1 MKANRP
7 SPLTPAQIRAG
18 RALVEMSQQ
27 KLADAARLS
36 LSSVRDYENERRSG
50 EFGGLQGIRRALE
63 NEGVEFLPGSA
74 DAGPG
79 VRLNTKLPAVLRR
92 PNRLINEALLVP
104 IEWKGQE
111 ISLLVSREALE
122 DLGHIPG
129 DRAPTD
135 AEFVSLF
142 EQHRAVILAAA
153 AKAIDAGEVTPDH
166 RAYVTTDDV
175 C

>member
-1 MKANRP
+1 
-7 SPLTPAQIRAG
+7 
-18 RALVEMSQQ
+18 LVEISQQ
-27 KLADAARLS
+27 KLADTAGLS

-50 EFGGLQGIRRALE
+50 DFAGLHAIRRALE

-79 VRLNTKLPAVLRR
+79 VRLNIRLPAVLRR
-92 PNRLINEALLVP
+92 PNRLINESLLVP

-122 DLGHIPG
+122 DLGQIPG
-129 DRAPTD
+129 GRELTNPD
-135 AEFVSLF
+135 FVSLF
-142 EQHRAVILAAA
+142 EHHRAVILAAA
-153 AKAIDAGEVTPDH
+153 AKAIDADDVTPDH
-166 RAYVTTDDV
+166 RVYVTTDDV